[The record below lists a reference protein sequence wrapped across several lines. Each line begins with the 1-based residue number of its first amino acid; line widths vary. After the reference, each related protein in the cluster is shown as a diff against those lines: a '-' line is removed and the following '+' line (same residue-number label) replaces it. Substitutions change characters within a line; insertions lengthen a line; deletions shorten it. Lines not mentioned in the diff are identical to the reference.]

1 MNVSLRVARRY
12 LFAKK
17 STNAIN
23 IITGIA
29 VFGVSVGTAAL
40 ILVLS
45 VFNGF
50 EDLFLGMYNTF
61 NPDVRITAAKGK
73 TFEADAKF
81 ITRIQL
87 GVKGIAATSRVLE
100 EVAFFSYKDNQD
112 FGILKGVDVHY
123 QRVTSLDS
131 TVREGQFSL
140 REGSRDQ
147 VVLGLGMRNRLAVDI
162 TDPFSALMV
171 YMPKRKQ
178 QSALSLEAPFT
189 TRAVY
194 PAGTFLAQQEIDN
207 EYVLASINFVQEL
220 LKYEHNTVSALEM
233 RINKG
238 FSGPAVAAEIQAL
251 LGPDYVVKDRMAQ
264 EESFLKLM
272 RIEKW
277 LSFAI
282 PGLMLLLVSFN
293 LIGALWMI
301 VLEKARDI
309 SVLKTM
315 GMTDAG
321 VRRIFLYQGLLLCGL
336 GVAIG
341 FGLAVILY
349 ILQKTVG
356 IITLP
361 GEMLIDAYP
370 VSLRWYDFLVVLTVV
385 FGIGYLASILPS
397 FRAARMPAMFRE
409 E

>member
-1 MNVSLRVARRY
+1 
-12 LFAKK
+12 
-17 STNAIN
+17 
-23 IITGIA
+23 
-29 VFGVSVGTAAL
+29 
-40 ILVLS
+40 
-45 VFNGF
+45 
-50 EDLFLGMYNTF
+50 
-61 NPDVRITAAKGK
+61 
-73 TFEADAKF
+73 
-81 ITRIQL
+81 
-87 GVKGIAATSRVLE
+87 
-100 EVAFFSYKDNQD
+100 
-112 FGILKGVDVHY
+112 
-123 QRVTSLDS
+123 
-131 TVREGQFSL
+131 
-140 REGSRDQ
+140 
-147 VVLGLGMRNRLAVDI
+147 
-162 TDPFSALMV
+162 
-171 YMPKRKQ
+171 
-178 QSALSLEAPFT
+178 
-189 TRAVY
+189 
-194 PAGTFLAQQEIDN
+194 
-207 EYVLASINFVQEL
+207 
-220 LKYEHNTVSALEM
+220 M